1 MIGYLERPVGA
12 RAPRTGSGPLACALS
27 VRCRG
32 PERERAARSRIVET
46 VKSVKLK
53 RFYVHATHA
62 HASQRLKRK
71 F

>member
-32 PERERAARSRIVET
+32 PERERAARKAIS
-46 VKSVKLK
+46 
-53 RFYVHATHA
+53 Y
-62 HASQRLKRK
+62 RL
-71 F
+71 